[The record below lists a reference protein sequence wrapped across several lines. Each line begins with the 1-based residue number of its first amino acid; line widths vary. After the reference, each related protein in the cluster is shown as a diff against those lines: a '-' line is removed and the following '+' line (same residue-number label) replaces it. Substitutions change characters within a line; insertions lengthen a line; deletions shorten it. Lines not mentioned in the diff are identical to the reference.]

1 MQIIYE
7 SQKSNL
13 YSQVTIYDNLTLI
26 NGQREFKI
34 LGLNIK
40 NKTIDIECQCNQK
53 VLKNHLIS
61 NLVYHKDDIDLL
73 IKTINS
79 KFPELLL

>member
-13 YSQVTIYDNLTLI
+13 YSQVIIYDNLSLI

-34 LGLNIK
+34 LGLNIN
-40 NKTIDIECQCNQK
+40 NKTIDIECQYNQK
-53 VLKNHLIS
+53 VLKNYLIS

-73 IKTINS
+73 IKTINN
-79 KFPELLL
+79 KFPGLLL